1 MEKIEVNV
9 EPKNGLTKL
18 KKAELINII
27 LRKDELE
34 KNLRVEL
41 KEAKIE
47 LQNIYNA
54 SNKLG
59 SDYNSLKE
67 KVVSLSEEY
76 AKYKDVTEE
85 IVKDYKE
92 RHLKMKK
99 KYDKLVDRNTISVVL
114 NILLGALVI
123 MMCFLT

>member
-41 KEAKIE
+41 KEAKTE

-85 IVKDYKE
+85 IITDYEE
-92 RHLKMKK
+92 RHSKMRKRYNK
-99 KYDKLVDRNTISVVL
+99 LIDKSIISFLLNVL
-114 NILLGALVI
+114 MGIILI
-123 MMCFLT
+123 MMCF

>member
-34 KNLRVEL
+34 KALRIEV
-41 KEAKIE
+41 KNAKNE

-85 IVKDYKE
+85 IITDYEE
-92 RHLKMKK
+92 RHSKMRKR
-99 KYDKLVDRNTISVVL
+99 YNKLVDKSIISFLLNVL
-114 NILLGALVI
+114 IGIILI
-123 MMCFLT
+123 IMCF

>member
-34 KNLRVEL
+34 KALRIEV
-41 KEAKIE
+41 KNAKIE

-54 SNKLG
+54 SNKTV

-85 IVKDYKE
+85 IITDYEE
-92 RHLKMKK
+92 RHSKMRKRYNK
-99 KYDKLVDRNTISVVL
+99 LTDKSIISFLL
-114 NILLGALVI
+114 NILMGIILI
-123 MMCFLT
+123 MMCF

>member
-41 KEAKIE
+41 KEAKTE

-85 IVKDYKE
+85 IIKDYEE
-92 RHLKMKK
+92 RHSKTKK
-99 KYDKLVDRNTISVVL
+99 RYNKLIDKSIISFLLNVL
-114 NILLGALVI
+114 MGIILI
-123 MMCFLT
+123 MMCF

>member
-1 MEKIEVNV
+1 MEKIEINV

-34 KNLRVEL
+34 KALRIEV
-41 KEAKIE
+41 KNAKNE

-54 SNKLG
+54 SNKTV

-85 IVKDYKE
+85 IITDYEE
-92 RHLKMKK
+92 RHSKMRKR
-99 KYDKLVDRNTISVVL
+99 YNKLVDKSIISFLLNVL
-114 NILLGALVI
+114 MGIILRI
-123 MMCFLT
+123 MCF

>member
-1 MEKIEVNV
+1 MEKINVNV

-41 KEAKIE
+41 KDAKTE

-59 SDYNSLKE
+59 SDYNSVKE

-85 IVKDYKE
+85 IITDYEE
-92 RHLKMKK
+92 RHSKMRKR
-99 KYDKLVDRNTISVVL
+99 YNKLVDKSIISFLLNVL
-114 NILLGALVI
+114 MGIILI
-123 MMCFLT
+123 MMCF

>member
-1 MEKIEVNV
+1 MEKIEVTV

-41 KEAKIE
+41 KEAKTE

-54 SNKLG
+54 SNKTV

-85 IVKDYKE
+85 IITDYEE
-92 RHLKMKK
+92 RHSKMRKRYNK
-99 KYDKLVDRNTISVVL
+99 LIDKSIISFLLNVL
-114 NILLGALVI
+114 MGIILI
-123 MMCFLT
+123 MMCF

>member
-1 MEKIEVNV
+1 MEKIEVTV

-41 KEAKIE
+41 KDAKTE

-59 SDYNSLKE
+59 SDYNSIKE

-85 IVKDYKE
+85 IIKDYEE
-92 RHLKMKK
+92 RHSKMKK
-99 KYDKLVDRNTISVVL
+99 RYNKLIDKSIISFLLNVL
-114 NILLGALVI
+114 MGIILI
-123 MMCFLT
+123 MMCF

>member
-1 MEKIEVNV
+1 MEKIEINV

-34 KNLRVEL
+34 KNLRV
-41 KEAKIE
+41 E

-85 IVKDYKE
+85 IIIDYEE
-92 RHLKMKK
+92 RHSKMRKRYNK
-99 KYDKLVDRNTISVVL
+99 LTDKSIISFLLNVL
-114 NILLGALVI
+114 MGIILI
-123 MMCFLT
+123 MMCF

>member
-1 MEKIEVNV
+1 MEKINVNV

-34 KNLRVEL
+34 KNLRVEV
-41 KEAKIE
+41 KEAKTE

-54 SNKLG
+54 SNKLE
-59 SDYNSLKE
+59 SDYNALKE

-85 IVKDYKE
+85 IIKDYEE
-92 RHLKMKK
+92 RHSKMRKRYNK
-99 KYDKLVDRNTISVVL
+99 LTDKSIISFLL
-114 NILLGALVI
+114 NILMGIILI
-123 MMCFLT
+123 MMCF

>member
-1 MEKIEVNV
+1 MEKINVNV

-41 KEAKIE
+41 KEAKTE

-54 SNKLG
+54 SNKTV

-76 AKYKDVTEE
+76 AKYKNVTEE
-85 IVKDYKE
+85 IIKDYEE
-92 RHLKMKK
+92 RHSKMRKR
-99 KYDKLVDRNTISVVL
+99 YNKLVDKSIISFLLNVL
-114 NILLGALVI
+114 MGIILI
-123 MMCFLT
+123 MMCF

>member
-34 KNLRVEL
+34 KALRIEV
-41 KEAKIE
+41 KNAKTE

-54 SNKLG
+54 SNKTV

-85 IVKDYKE
+85 IITDYEE
-92 RHLKMKK
+92 RHSKMRKR
-99 KYDKLVDRNTISVVL
+99 YNKLINKSIISFLLNVL
-114 NILLGALVI
+114 MGIILI
-123 MMCFLT
+123 IMCF

>member
-54 SNKLG
+54 SNKTV

-85 IVKDYKE
+85 IITDYEE
-92 RHLKMKK
+92 RHSKMRKRYNK
-99 KYDKLVDRNTISVVL
+99 LTDKSIISFLLNVL
-114 NILLGALVI
+114 MGIILI
-123 MMCFLT
+123 MMCF

>member
-1 MEKIEVNV
+1 MEKIEVTV

-41 KEAKIE
+41 KEAKTE

-85 IVKDYKE
+85 IITDYEE
-92 RHLKMKK
+92 RHSKMRKRYNK
-99 KYDKLVDRNTISVVL
+99 LIDKSIISFLLNVL
-114 NILLGALVI
+114 MGIILI
-123 MMCFLT
+123 MMCF

>member
-9 EPKNGLTKL
+9 EPKNGLMKL

-41 KEAKIE
+41 KEAKTE

-54 SNKLG
+54 SNKTV

-67 KVVSLSEEY
+67 QIVSLSEEY
-76 AKYKDVTEE
+76 AKYKDVTVEA
-85 IVKDYKE
+85 ITDYEE
-92 RHLKMKK
+92 RHSKMRKR
-99 KYDKLVDRNTISVVL
+99 YNKLVDKSIISFLLNVL
-114 NILLGALVI
+114 MGIILI
-123 MMCFLT
+123 MMCF

>member
-41 KEAKIE
+41 KEAKTE

-85 IVKDYKE
+85 IITDYEE
-92 RHLKMKK
+92 RHSKMRKRYNK
-99 KYDKLVDRNTISVVL
+99 LTDKSIISFLLNVL
-114 NILLGALVI
+114 MGIILI
-123 MMCFLT
+123 MMCF

>member
-1 MEKIEVNV
+1 MEKIEINV

-34 KNLRVEL
+34 KALRIEV
-41 KEAKIE
+41 KNAKNE

-85 IVKDYKE
+85 IITDYEE
-92 RHLKMKK
+92 RHSKMRKR
-99 KYDKLVDRNTISVVL
+99 YNKLVDKSIISFLLNVL
-114 NILLGALVI
+114 MGIILI
-123 MMCFLT
+123 IMCF

>member
-1 MEKIEVNV
+1 MEKIEINV

-18 KKAELINII
+18 KKVELINII

-41 KEAKIE
+41 KEAKTE

-85 IVKDYKE
+85 IITDYEE
-92 RHLKMKK
+92 RDSKMRKRYNK
-99 KYDKLVDRNTISVVL
+99 LIDKSIISFLLNVL
-114 NILLGALVI
+114 IGIILI
-123 MMCFLT
+123 MMCF

>member
-41 KEAKIE
+41 KEAKTE

-54 SNKLG
+54 SNKTV

-85 IVKDYKE
+85 IITNYEE
-92 RHLKMKK
+92 RHSKMRKRYNK
-99 KYDKLVDRNTISVVL
+99 LIDKSIISFLLNVL
-114 NILLGALVI
+114 MGIILI
-123 MMCFLT
+123 MMCF

>member
-41 KEAKIE
+41 KEAKTE

-54 SNKLG
+54 SNKTV

-76 AKYKDVTEE
+76 AKYKDATEE
-85 IVKDYKE
+85 IITDYEE
-92 RHLKMKK
+92 RHSKMRKRYNK
-99 KYDKLVDRNTISVVL
+99 LIDKSIISFLLNVL
-114 NILLGALVI
+114 MGIILI
-123 MMCFLT
+123 MMCF

>member
-1 MEKIEVNV
+1 MEKIEVTV

-41 KEAKIE
+41 KEAKTE

-59 SDYNSLKE
+59 SDYNSVKE

-76 AKYKDVTEE
+76 AKYRDVTEDV
-85 IVKDYKE
+85 IQDYKE
-92 RHLKMKK
+92 KYLKMKQ
-99 KYDKLVDRNTISVVL
+99 KYDNLVNGNTISVVL

-123 MMCFLT
+123 IMCF

>member
-1 MEKIEVNV
+1 MEKIKENV

-41 KEAKIE
+41 KEAKTE

-59 SDYNSLKE
+59 SDYNALKE

-85 IVKDYKE
+85 IIKDYDE
-92 RHLKMKK
+92 RYYKTRK
-99 KYDKLVDRNTISVVL
+99 KYNKLVDKSIISFLLNVL
-114 NILLGALVI
+114 MGIILI
-123 MMCFLT
+123 MMCF

>member
-41 KEAKIE
+41 KEAKTE

-54 SNKLG
+54 SNKTV

-85 IVKDYKE
+85 IITDYEE
-92 RHLKMKK
+92 RHSKMRKR
-99 KYDKLVDRNTISVVL
+99 YNKLVDKSIISFLLNVL
-114 NILLGALVI
+114 MGIILI
-123 MMCFLT
+123 IMCF